1 MAFLE
6 VMAEDF
12 AGPSEGRAVNSS
24 EEVNELSL
32 PTLSGS
38 IESSHTSLLHFE
50 FVANISGGVMKI

>member
-1 MAFLE
+1 MALLE
-6 VMAEDF
+6 VMPQDCT
-12 AGPSEGRAVNSS
+12 GPSEWRAVNSS

-50 FVANISGGVMKI
+50 FVANISGGVTKI